1 MIGCNVIDLNI
12 NGLGKSFDKL
22 VDAISNSSAT
32 PPPVVVYN
40 GYYTTDSGL
49 YVTSDGSIYLL
60 SDD

>member
-22 VDAISNSSAT
+22 VDAISSAT
-32 PPPVVVYN
+32 PQPVVVYN